1 MLIPAT
7 SSIHTPSL
15 HAQAELE
22 PEVLGGRLC
31 SWSRSGEVATVETLP
46 LWRNSHS
53 RRAALGKPKEATPGS
68 CSGKPGLG
76 IHRVQTEPK
85 SDDLGGLSRPQ
96 AQNVGPE
103 GRVAV
108 HLKLLLR
115 DPAGVCTGT
124 QCSFQYFW
132 VSHMFG
138 LRVHFLIQ

>member
-1 MLIPAT
+1 M
-7 SSIHTPSL
+7 
-15 HAQAELE
+15 
-22 PEVLGGRLC
+22 
-31 SWSRSGEVATVETLP
+31 ETLP

-76 IHRVQTEPK
+76 IHRVQTELK

-124 QCSFQYFW
+124 QCSFQYFG

-138 LRVHFLIQ
+138 LRMHFLIQ